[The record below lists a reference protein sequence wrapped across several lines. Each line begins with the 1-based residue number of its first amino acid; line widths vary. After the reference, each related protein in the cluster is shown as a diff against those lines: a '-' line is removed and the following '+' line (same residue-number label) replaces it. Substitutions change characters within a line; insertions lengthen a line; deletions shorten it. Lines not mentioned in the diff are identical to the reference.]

1 MTGRAIVAGGGIGG
15 LAAALALHRIGWQAT
30 VLERA
35 PEAREIGAGMSQAPN
50 AMRALNALGVG
61 EQARAAGVPTYSAAN
76 LRLPDGRHL
85 QRARP
90 GEATPL
96 LAFHRADLHRV
107 LLDAVPAGW
116 VRTGVQVTGVRQD
129 DRAVTVT
136 WNDGEATA
144 DLVIGA
150 DGIHS
155 TVRRLLWPDAPPPR
169 FLGRTAWLGITSAGD
184 LPGSITMGPGAYFL
198 IHPLGGGRAYWAYVT
213 ISPDPGVRYDDEKA
227 AVAHR
232 VRDWHDPIPA
242 LVAATPEEA
251 VIHVDIRDLDPLPTY
266 VRGRVALLGDAAHAM
281 SPDRGQGAGQ
291 SIEDAV
297 VLAAALA
304 DEPTVQDALRRY
316 DTERRPRTQ
325 ATVRGARADGRRS
338 TSPALHKA
346 MTTMIC
352 LVPGPLWRKG
362 LSPDGNATWRWR
374 PPSLPA
380 PPVHG

>member
-1 MTGRAIVAGGGIGG
+1 MTGRVIVTGGGIGG
-15 LAAALALHRIGWQAT
+15 LAAAVALHRIGWQAT

-35 PEAREIGAGMSQAPN
+35 PEPREIGAGMSQAPN
-50 AMRALNALGVG
+50 AMRALDALGVG
-61 EQARAAGVPTYSAAN
+61 EQSRAAGVPTYSATN

-107 LLDAVPAGW
+107 LLEAVPAGW

-136 WNDGEATA
+136 WNGGEATA

-155 TVRRLLWPDAPPPR
+155 TVRRLLWPDVPAPR
-169 FLGRTAWLGITSAGD
+169 FLGRTAWLGVTGATD

-213 ISPDPGVRYDDEKA
+213 TSPRPGVRYDDEKA
-227 AVAHR
+227 EAAHR
-232 VRDWHDPIPA
+232 LRGWHDPIPA
-242 LVAATPEEA
+242 LIAATPKEA
-251 VIHVDIRDLDPLPTY
+251 VIHVDIRDLDPLPSY

-291 SIEDAV
+291 SIEDAA

-304 DEPTVQDALRRY
+304 GEPSTTHCAATTPNAARAP
-316 DTERRPRTQ
+316 RRPC
-325 ATVRGARADGRRS
+325 AA
-338 TSPALHKA
+338 
-346 MTTMIC
+346 
-352 LVPGPLWRKG
+352 
-362 LSPDGNATWRWR
+362 
-374 PPSLPA
+374 PA
-380 PPVHG
+380 PMAAAPPPPPCTGR